1 MVSRAVRP
9 FDMIGWIITVLV
21 LGLLYLPLAIAPLLI
36 VSLALW
42 FRRKLGGMTGD
53 VHGAGI
59 ELTETGLLV
68 ATLLYLAP

>member
-1 MVSRAVRP
+1 VSRAVRP

>member
-1 MVSRAVRP
+1 
-9 FDMIGWIITVLV
+9 VLV